1 MKIYDLQL
9 TNILEE
15 SKSDDKVIDFVSVFE
30 KNINLNLTTIK
41 LLNKEQIIESFSEL
55 SEQLSDQFA
64 SAFLLRNHSI
74 FVIL

>member
-41 LLNKEQIIESFSEL
+41 LLDKEQVIESFS
-55 SEQLSDQFA
+55 
-64 SAFLLRNHSI
+64 
-74 FVIL
+74 